1 MLLALRH
8 PLTAAR
14 RWTESTERGLVITG
28 VLVPIFTYS
37 DLFCGVLTFMQ
48 AREPRAGFGDSA
60 VTPHVCFDRLQFTL
74 SYSKYLFYLSPLSIG
89 DNVDGEEPNV

>member
-28 VLVPIFTYS
+28 VLVLIFTYS

-60 VTPHVCFDRLQFTL
+60 VTPHVV
-74 SYSKYLFYLSPLSIG
+74 SYSKFLFYLSPLSIG